1 MCRISLLQYLH
12 NEVGGGGGGVGGYW
26 KLRWFYML
34 IISRGGDT
42 LIISY
47 IRRLGSFFFL
57 GGGGV
62 KFLISIFFEVFRKI
76 NIEDFVDIFFFF
88 FWGGGD
94 HKIGLYL
101 GVISMQLRVFSKG
114 RGTELGVFFGVAK
127 FQIFFLGCLKS

>member
-1 MCRISLLQYLH
+1 M
-12 NEVGGGGGGVGGYW
+12 GGVGGYW
-26 KLRWFYML
+26 KLRWFYLL

-57 GGGGV
+57 GGGGGGS

-88 FWGGGD
+88 FGGGGH

-114 RGTELGVFFGVAK
+114 RGTELGYFLGLQNFKYFFGGA
-127 FQIFFLGCLKS
+127 